1 MDSLLEILESDSFL
15 IISFVVNI
23 ILIIGFIINS
33 TLLVKAKK
41 EYLSFMKKLGNG
53 NNLDEMLK
61 TYIKDVNEIK
71 KDNSEIKAYYI
82 KLDSDI
88 GSCIQKT
95 GLVRY
100 NAFQNVGS
108 DLSFAIALLDRE
120 NNGVVLNGLYGS
132 ESSNIYAKPIKNG
145 ESLNYQLSDEEKYA
159 IEIAE
164 QDKSFYAKHRK

>member
-1 MDSLLEILESDSFL
+1 MENLLEILKTDTF
-15 IISFVVNI
+15 
-23 ILIIGFIINS
+23 ILISFIINIV
-33 TLLVKAKK
+33 LLIVVIINTTMLIKTKN
-41 EYLSFMKKLGNG
+41 EYIKFMKKIGNG

-61 TYIKDVNEIK
+61 KYLADVQEIK

-132 ESSNIYAKPIKNG
+132 DSSNIYAKPIKNG
-145 ESLNYQLSDEEKYA
+145 ESIHYQLSEEEKYA
-159 IEIAE
+159 LEIAE
-164 QDKSFYAKHRK
+164 QNKSFYAKHRK

>member
-82 KLDSDI
+82 I
-88 GSCIQKT
+88 MW
-95 GLVRY
+95 
-100 NAFQNVGS
+100 
-108 DLSFAIALLDRE
+108 ALRR
-120 NNGVVLNGLYGS
+120 
-132 ESSNIYAKPIKNG
+132 
-145 ESLNYQLSDEEKYA
+145 
-159 IEIAE
+159 
-164 QDKSFYAKHRK
+164 F